1 MFATRLLWMFV
12 VTRAVIGTAAYSGSQ
27 FIFARFPSYESGDEY
42 ATAHFLFIAHAWEG
56 QCTVTES
63 NGTDYDIQLTGN
75 NSVTQFH
82 LPKDRKLTM
91 GVALEG
97 DRAVELICTTEVSLS
112 VLHRRVSQGVADAF
126 PVLPVKSLSTKYIV
140 PSVPNNALL
149 AMVAIYNNTNVTVHF
164 NSTCSYSFRGN
175 IYGRGNQLSMALLQG
190 EVLQIASSQS
200 TTSDTCDLG
209 GTVVESSHSVAV
221 FSGSPLLC
229 FDSHCDGAMSQ
240 VPPIET
246 WGTSF
251 IVPPAPDMEQY
262 RFQITS
268 GYNGT
273 NITIDTFTRIE
284 SIILNQ
290 AEIYDED
297 VTKAAAIYIRSSH
310 PILVSQIAGNST
322 NYQVFQ
328 AIVPAT
334 DAYSTN
340 YLIPDIQTSSMS
352 YTRHVT
358 ITTSSNCTSNIN
370 INERWSVQS
379 TDSQTFAIASFQPS
393 SGSTTFKSNSSACP
407 FGVLVT
413 GVGIDEMYGY
423 FSTPVGGDSGGSLE
437 DSVDLTCTKADW
449 VVKVNTQELATVFPT
464 SVNKNIVMSNAF
476 CPGVLE
482 GDVLVFNVSYNDCN
496 TVIETSNNKTVTFS
510 NYLIEYERDA
520 QTNLVSG
527 ALWRYNLAC
536 VLQKHETDVKPFLP
550 VDHTEVTV
558 QATSKIQGHEAV
570 MKFYTDDT
578 YTTEMKGNPLKV
590 GLGTRVYVQVQTS
603 VPAEVKLLVNNCYI
617 STDITSGNS
626 TRVPIIQNRCEANHF
641 THIVGHVYKLTRFY
655 FDVFEMPHHHDN
667 MYVACDVSFCPLM
680 DFAPECQGGCLSTHL

>member
-12 VTRAVIGTAAYSGSQ
+12 VTRAVIGTAAYNGNQ
-27 FIFARFPSYESGDEY
+27 FIFARFPGYVTVNED
-42 ATAHFLFIAHAWEG
+42 ATANVLFIGHMREG
-56 QCTVTES
+56 RCTVAES
-63 NGTDYDIQLTGN
+63 NGTDYHVQLIGN

-82 LPKDRKLTM
+82 LPTDRKFTL
-91 GVALEG
+91 GVAVEG
-97 DRAVELICTTEVSLS
+97 DRAVALICTTEVTLS
-112 VLHRRVSQGVADAF
+112 VLQRAVSGGIADAF

-149 AMVAIYNNTNVTVHF
+149 GVVAFYNNTNVTVHL
-164 NSTCSYSFRGN
+164 NSTCSYPFRGN
-175 IYGRGNQLSMALLQG
+175 IYGRGNQLSITLLQG

-200 TTSDTCDLG
+200 SDTCDLG
-209 GTVVESSHSVAV
+209 GTVVESGQSIAV

-229 FDSHCDGAMSQ
+229 YAHQCDGAMSQ
-240 VPPIET
+240 VPQIET

-251 IVPPAPDMEQY
+251 IVPLVPNMAEN
-262 RFQITS
+262 RVRITA

-273 NITIDTFTRIE
+273 NITIDTFTRVE
-284 SIILNQ
+284 SIILNK

-297 VTKAAAIYIRSSH
+297 ITNTATIYIRSSH
-310 PILVSQIAGNST
+310 PILVLQIAGDST

-334 DAYSTN
+334 DAYGTN

-358 ITTSSNCTSNIN
+358 IITSSNCTSHIN

-379 TDSQTFAIASFQPS
+379 TDSQTFAMASFQPS

-413 GVGIDEMYGY
+413 GLGNIEMYGY
-423 FSTPVGGDSGGSLE
+423 FSTPVGGDSDGSLE
-437 DSVDLTCTKADW
+437 DSVNLTCTKADW
-449 VVKVNTQELATVFPT
+449 VVKVNTQEIATVFPT
-464 SVNKNIVMSNAF
+464 SENKNIFMSNAF

-482 GDVLVFNVSYNDCN
+482 GGVLVFNVSYNDCN
-496 TVIETSNNKTVTFS
+496 TVIETSNNNTVTFS

-520 QTNLVSG
+520 QTNLASG

-536 VLQKHETDVKPFLP
+536 VLQKHEIDVKPFLP
-550 VDHTEVTV
+550 VDHAEITV

-578 YTTEMKGNPLKV
+578 YTNEVKGNPLKV
-590 GLGTRVYVQVQTS
+590 DLGTRVYVQVQTS
-603 VPAEVKLLVNNCYI
+603 VPADVKLLVDNCYI
-617 STDITSGNS
+617 STDIPNGNS
-626 TRVPIIQNRCEANHF
+626 TRVTIIHNRCEANHF

-667 MYVACDVSFCPLM
+667 LYVACDVSFCPLM
-680 DFAPECQGGCLSTHL
+680 DFAPECQSGCLSTHL